1 MSQTEEVAGY
11 HAALESYNGSGT
23 QFSKVTDKLEEASS
37 SVFWNDNDITKQ
49 IIYGSSLNELTTSA
63 TSKSADWGGIQTF
76 SIDNKTDCIG
86 DLYLSISLEFDTPDT
101 PLDTELNPRTITT
114 MLQKPSPRDALTDSS
129 KREKKGWY
137 KRGIEKGDSHP
148 KSEYIGF
155 PNGWK
160 HLKTDVN
167 DLGSG
172 FRFGDGG
179 MDAIDN
185 YGLPSEAI
193 NLPGIWGVGPDSAPR
208 AQAWEEIQDV
218 LKKDKDLFKIDQ
230 YSLTNTYLYPTDN
243 QSVIHQ
249 RDKDIGIGEFV
260 IQEQGRTASNCY
272 DNNSDY
278 ITSVDRFRSFNVMD
292 KYYHNGMKN
301 NFNDEFTTPTRTDD
315 NSLTLVTL
323 LNDPKLV
330 DIDLEGF
337 PKSYLDDTLDSNV
350 FQISASFYGDPNGS
364 RPQIPSA
371 GGGTSQTPVAS
382 PIFTSN
388 NTITTDT
395 NWTDPTGWYVTESSF
410 TTAYFE
416 GWKAFSDGSSWGG
429 WHADEVQGTVT
440 TQWVQITYPK
450 KVILKS
456 YTTRKGQ
463 YTNAPPENWRMQ
475 GSNNGTTWTDT
486 DVLRTTGWPTANGVD
501 GQFDTSFNT
510 VGYTMYRFI
519 VENVTW
525 VTNGN
530 YAIRQIRLYTIDD
543 PNSGPVITPT
553 DLTNYNTS
561 LYNFLQNFSLMVVN
575 SGVWDGTI
583 TSQLQQ
589 QHVKTWGSIL
599 YYAHAPFAFSRPQYQ
614 WEHKNSPTGY
624 QTGGL
629 VMVTTER
636 PQNFTGS
643 LSIGNNLTTASKNEI
658 IHIELTGD
666 PNYNYL
672 SIEEYETTLGIEY
685 VKNLMAILS
694 SYEMEAP
701 YENWPGNVK
710 HYTGASKL
718 SLNSYIDHGVNL
730 GILENGVEKNV
741 NTWSDESMPKFEISG
756 GRSLIT
762 CNITAPGAGISIPG
776 AYGHHLLIRFWEPDL
791 FDGREITPDEL
802 SKYNSSTCN
811 IVNKIANEIEGT
823 LLNTHRYYLE
833 YAEQIAY
840 HTAFDAATGTLAE
853 RTAAAEAAANI
864 LYNTYVAAGT
874 NYMPVFSPDPGI
886 LNRVI
891 FTIDTITGNGLL
903 VLRELLNYSRKV
915 PTNTIIGPQLLLQG
929 DPDPESKFAKFDL
942 SVFGDQISQTDNIHE
957 AAPWRPS
964 DWYNIPG
971 NSSIQSTGSNR
982 PGSTWTQR
990 LKIKVPTSIYTAY
1003 ELTQKGP
1010 EYATNFTKSIK
1021 LYAAYKN
1028 QGTYT
1033 GIITYINVLTEEV
1046 TGDSN
1051 NNSIIFNM
1059 TLDGDPLNPDTS
1071 IGLKTLNDISLNF
1084 LQGLPALSTIPN
1096 KKGYDNII
1104 SPTLIEYSEHP
1115 TLNPYSYSYL
1125 DRYLSYSDSEEIK
1138 KTGKEYIGLKS
1149 DGTYGIYRS
1158 DGVLASDLFVSYLT
1172 KQDINNLVNYYNNNT
1187 SLNTPLTPAQR
1198 TLPNVPS
1205 EYLNNV
1211 TVPDNAL
1218 IPYVKKIEPV
1228 EDPPRRPDNLVFYQ
1242 SDFNGYCTVI
1252 SKDGNTY
1259 AVSQGRMYGD
1269 EFEAVK
1275 PDGTSGRVRRPGL
1288 VRVYKRNENDDS
1300 WELSKTFRAS
1310 TSDLASFPRGH
1321 MWNVS
1326 NGYKQH
1332 VDLSSDGNRIVIGD
1346 AGGPNKGFNT
1356 YDYNTQTKEWNFVD
1370 RCDFGLPQTYVA
1382 SRTTRLDSFW
1392 QVQKPL
1398 RTDVHEGDLPPG
1410 YIFGSQ
1416 FGSTLSLSADGNRIA
1431 LTQLGGSQGKG
1442 IYGGEPWF
1450 IYKGHSRPVNSVA
1463 WSPDNSKLISGS
1475 DDYKVSV
1482 WDITSLDDY
1491 RRPFYHGRKI
1501 VQEQFSAEGWG
1512 INNKFPYKAVAW
1524 APNNSYVVAAAAG
1537 KQTTT
1542 VAISGG
1548 FREKEMLVRVSVDSN
1563 IANFPTI
1570 EASTDVHTDS
1580 INSIAISPNSFYIFT
1595 ASSDTT
1601 VKRMDYDF
1609 IQVETSP
1616 TSGNIHTQS
1625 VNTID
1630 CAYCD
1635 PFPHDYPIVTG
1646 SDDHDVIVWNFDLSS
1661 SMIGNGGHSEKVN
1674 VVRWNSLGD
1683 RFVSGSDDNHIKI
1696 WTVTNNSVTCTD
1708 TIDIS
1713 LNVNGTRV
1721 FPQAPVT
1728 ALDWSGVQ
1736 NLIIVGSSNPAKLW
1750 VYGSPITTT
1759 PDPYDYNTDPAAQP
1773 NILLRTTPEL
1783 DYTNAAHYLYGR
1795 KGYTLKAINSLKF
1808 SHDGTRFAIGGG
1820 DNSVQ
1825 IWDTFNMQSALE
1837 SSGDPCQDPNPDNYV
1852 RIFDWYQYPEA
1863 SGMTGGEWIPNTYA
1877 HDPYVTNF
1885 SSGQPVE
1892 GGTIKLS
1899 GDGNSYIVADSKSSR
1914 FAYYRKDDSKQKWVA
1929 EVHVDKASG
1938 RQGIG
1943 VAINYD
1949 GSRFAYSTLLA
1960 NSGETTIVVERFPR
1974 LNMDFGYDHQDVI
1987 RGPQNSFAGSSMEF
2001 DDSGQRLVIS
2011 SPYGFDSDTPILK
2024 TRTRD
2029 ITNKV
2034 KSLDNVI
2041 TYVVTIPSTTALY
2054 HIDGVQQPN
2063 LNLFPGFTYVFDWS
2077 RVPLM
2082 EFKISSTIYGLEF
2095 PPNAAAIWHQGTDYT
2110 DEVSYDLTKLTTTIT
2125 VTNSTPATLW
2135 YYANGMF
2142 NSLGAELHIST
2153 GNDPVIK
2160 TFIITVKSTN
2170 YGNKYYIDGD
2180 KTPYLKLEEGST
2192 YIFDW
2197 TAASTHPF
2205 KFSIS
2210 PDGTHGNG
2218 VDYTTNVTID
2228 NVNYKTTIKVPKID
2242 KTTNT
2247 ALPLLYYY
2255 CQNHPNMGA
2264 AINITD
2270 DIGVY
2275 SSNRADFFKN
2285 RDLLSAPGVK
2295 PGSEESKDINANYLK
2310 NLGGS
2315 FYDTQDGATGVSD
2328 WKKFG
2333 SEAGLGI
2340 RSERQRQANGVVYV
2354 YDNVAPS
2361 NEYYERWKLMCS
2373 LDASSGERNKTDKK
2387 SWPGTNG
2394 KYGIYEGTAD
2404 GFGTSLSV
2412 NGDGTRII
2420 VGAPLMSTIGKI
2432 QEKLD
2437 WYPGGGM
2444 TAAYS
2449 IHEEGETAVIEDGDP
2464 ISSVLLADTSGRS
2477 HIRETEEEVGRS
2489 YVFTLSDYK
2498 YNETLT
2504 SPPKKDVN
2512 SSPMTFTDGY
2522 NIVNDAQRRLNHDI
2536 TDFVDLPD
2544 IGDPIRWDKQ
2554 FTSVPNGANYPPLRG
2569 DYENPVWADSD
2580 LKSKVKFPLLNIIK
2594 KIEILVDEK
2603 VWQTITYSDLLSIY
2617 STEMPESLYN
2627 KLGSNSSGSLRND
2640 GTRQAKSSGRWIP
2653 GKKYDLTFP
2662 IPAFTSSLQSRFNN
2676 FTQCNENGFL
2686 SGLTDSFNFKVRIYY
2701 NDLEKIWDINNVSA
2715 MQGYTAPIYTVPHS
2729 TIKIEDGIDSN
2740 GNPSS
2745 LIEDGARY
2753 ETTGQSSGTGLYVT
2767 NFPEAWKPN
2776 ISFNTKMF
2784 GKKMIMNKDELNKL
2798 KNTPDGIIKKINTTQ
2813 SINTT
2818 VLTIYNNTGVS
2829 IDLDPISIYS
2839 SHLMINIEYKTIFF
2853 SPHLKTAQLFLNS
2866 KPFSKLDSGMMKG
2879 ILNKTLGIYS
2889 NEYIN
2894 DKDNLDPSGGNYVY
2908 PLSGK
2913 FLGGSSIQFSNFDTI
2928 RLELFFESS
2937 DVSTNNTILAEN
2949 TEINITV
2956 RGQSNIT
2963 YKNGLS
2969 TIAY

>member
-1 MSQTEEVAGY
+1 MSQAEEVAGY
-11 HAALESYNGSGT
+11 YAALESYDGSGP
-23 QFSKVTDKLEEASS
+23 QSLMATDKIEEASR
-37 SVFWNDNDITKQ
+37 SVFWNNNDTTKQ
-49 IIYGSSLNELTTSA
+49 IIHGSSLCELTTSG
-63 TSKSADWGGIQTF
+63 TSKSANWGGNQTF

-86 DLYLSISLEFDTPDT
+86 DLYLSISLEFNTPDT

-114 MLQKPSPRDALTDSS
+114 LLQKPSSREALKDSS
-129 KREKKGWY
+129 MLEKKGWY
-137 KRGIEKGDSHP
+137 KRGVEKGDSRP
-148 KSEYIGF
+148 KSDYIGF

-160 HLKTDVN
+160 HLKTDAN

-185 YGLPSEAI
+185 YGLPSEAV

-218 LKKDKDLFKIDQ
+218 LKKDTDLFKIDE

-243 QSVIHQ
+243 QSVIQQ

-292 KYYHNGMKN
+292 KYYHTGMKN
-301 NFNDEFTTPTRTDD
+301 NFDDEFAKPARTDD

-323 LNDPKLV
+323 LNDPKLA
-330 DIDLEGF
+330 DINLEGF
-337 PKSYLDDTLDSNV
+337 PNSYLDDTLDSNI

-364 RPQIPSA
+364 RPQPSP
-371 GGGTSQTPVAS
+371 G
-382 PIFTSN
+382 
-388 NTITTDT
+388 
-395 NWTDPTGWYVTESSF
+395 
-410 TTAYFE
+410 
-416 GWKAFSDGSSWGG
+416 
-429 WHADEVQGTVT
+429 
-440 TQWVQITYPK
+440 
-450 KVILKS
+450 
-456 YTTRKGQ
+456 
-463 YTNAPPENWRMQ
+463 
-475 GSNNGTTWTDT
+475 NG
-486 DVLRTTGWPTANGVD
+486 
-501 GQFDTSFNT
+501 
-510 VGYTMYRFI
+510 
-519 VENVTW
+519 
-525 VTNGN
+525 
-530 YAIRQIRLYTIDD
+530 
-543 PNSGPVITPT
+543 GPVITPT
-553 DLTNYNTS
+553 DLTNYNTD
-561 LYNFLQNFSLMVVN
+561 LYNFLQYFSQEIVK
-575 SGVWDGTI
+575 SGPWDGTI
-583 TSQLQQ
+583 TSQLHPQPS
-589 QHVKTWGSIL
+589 KTWGGIL
-599 YYAHAPFAFSRPQYQ
+599 YYAHSPNFDPPEYP
-614 WEHKNSPTGY
+614 WLHKTSGY
-624 QTGGL
+624 QSSESGGV
-629 VMVTTER
+629 VMVDTER
-636 PQNFTGS
+636 PPNLTGT
-643 LSIGNNLTTASKNEI
+643 LSIGNSITSSGSGNEI
-658 IHIELTGD
+658 IHISLTGD

-672 SIEEYETTLGIEY
+672 SLEEYETTLGIEY

-694 SYEMEAP
+694 TYEMESP

-730 GILENGVEKNV
+730 GILENGIEKNV

-762 CNITAPGAGISIPG
+762 CNITTPGAGISFPG
-776 AYGHHLLIRFWEPDL
+776 IYGHHLLIRFWEPDL
-791 FDGREITPDEL
+791 FDGREITQDEL
-802 SKYNSSTCN
+802 NKYVSSTRN
-811 IVNKIANEIEGT
+811 IVNKLANEIEGT
-823 LLNTHRYYLE
+823 LLNTHNYYLQ
-833 YAEQIAY
+833 YAEQNAY
-840 HTAFDAATGTLAE
+840 NAAFDAATGTLAQ
-853 RTAAAEAAANI
+853 RTAAAEQAAQAVA
-864 LYNTYVAAGT
+864 YTYAVAGT
-874 NYMPVFSPDPGI
+874 NYIPVFSPDPGI
-886 LNRVI
+886 LLRVI
-891 FTIDTITGNGLL
+891 FTIDTTTGNGLL
-903 VLRELLNYSRKV
+903 VLRELLNYSRNV
-915 PTNTIIGPQLLLQG
+915 QANGIIGPQFVLQG
-929 DPDPESKFAKFDL
+929 DPTPESVFAKFDL
-942 SVFGDQISQTDNIHE
+942 SVWGDQISQTDNIHE
-957 AAPWRPS
+957 AAPWRP
-964 DWYNIPG
+964 DKWYNIQG
-971 NSSIQSTGSNR
+971 NFGMQTIGSNR
-982 PGSTWTQR
+982 PGSIWTLR
-990 LKIKVPTSIYTAY
+990 LKIKIPTSVYTLN
-1003 ELTQKGP
+1003 ELIQKGP

-1021 LYAAYKN
+1021 LYAAYRN
-1028 QGTYT
+1028 HGTYT
-1033 GIITYINVLTEEV
+1033 GFITYVDVITE
-1046 TGDSN
+1046 DSN
-1051 NNSIIFNM
+1051 NNSILFNM
-1059 TLDGDPLNPDTS
+1059 TLDGDPLNPATS
-1071 IGLKTLNDISLNF
+1071 VGLKTLNDISLNF

-1096 KKGYDNII
+1096 KKGYDNLI
-1104 SPTLIEYSEHP
+1104 SPTLIEYNEHP

-1138 KTGKEYIGLKS
+1138 KMGTEYIGLKS
-1149 DGTYGIYRS
+1149 DGTYGIYS
-1158 DGVLASDLFVSYLT
+1158 SEGILASDLFISYLT
-1172 KQDINNLVNYYNNNT
+1172 RQDINNLVDYYNNNT

-1198 TLPNVPS
+1198 NLPNVPS
-1205 EYLNNV
+1205 EHLNNI
-1211 TVPDNAL
+1211 TIPDNTS

-1228 EDPPRRPDNLVFYQ
+1228 EDPPKRPDNLVFYQ
-1242 SDFNGYCTVI
+1242 SDYNGYCTVM
-1252 SKDGNTY
+1252 SRDGNTY

-1269 EFEAVK
+1269 EFEAAK

-1288 VRVYKRNENDDS
+1288 VRVYKRNQNNDS
-1300 WELSKTFRAS
+1300 WELSKIFR
-1310 TSDLASFPRGH
+1310 TSNNYLSQYPRGH

-1370 RCDFGLPQTYVA
+1370 RCDFGLHQTYVA

-1392 QVQKPL
+1392 QVQKAI

-1442 IYGGEPWF
+1442 VYGGEPWF
-1450 IYKGHSRPVNSVA
+1450 VYKGHSRPVNSVA

-1501 VQEQFSAEGWG
+1501 VQEQFLQESWG
-1512 INNKFPYKAVAW
+1512 INAKFPYKAVAW
-1524 APNNSYVVAAAAG
+1524 APNNSYVVAASAG

-1646 SDDHDVIVWNFDLSS
+1646 SDDHNVIVWNFDLSS

-1708 TIDIS
+1708 TIDVS

-1736 NLIIVGSSNPAKLW
+1736 NLIIVGSSNPAQLW

-1783 DYTNAAHYLYGR
+1783 DFTNSDYLYGR

-1852 RIFDWYQYPEA
+1852 QIFDWYWYPGA
-1863 SGMTGGEWIPNTYA
+1863 VAAGAVRGGEWIPNTYA
-1877 HDPYVTNF
+1877 HDPYVTNYN
-1885 SSGQPVE
+1885 SGQPVE
-1892 GGTIKLS
+1892 GGAIKLS
-1899 GDGNSYIVADSKSSR
+1899 GDGNSYIVGDSKSSR
-1914 FAYYRKDDSKQKWVA
+1914 IAYYRKDDTKQRWVA
-1929 EVHVDKASG
+1929 EVHIDKG
-1938 RQGIG
+1938 GIRQGIG

-1960 NSGETTIVVERFPR
+1960 NSGETVIVVDYFPHVS
-1974 LNMDFGYDHQDVI
+1974 MPFGYRHQDSI

-2041 TYVVTIPSTTALY
+2041 TYIVTIPSTTNAY

-2063 LNLFPGFTYVFDWS
+2063 LNLLPGFTYVFDWS

-2082 EFKISSTIYGLEF
+2082 EFKISSTIYGIEF
-2095 PPNAAAIWHQGTDYT
+2095 PPNAAPIWHQGTDYT
-2110 DEVSYDLTKLTTTIT
+2110 DDVSYDLTKLTTTIT
-2125 VTNSTPATLW
+2125 VTDSTPATLW

-2142 NSLGAELHIST
+2142 FSLGAELHIST

-2160 TFIITVKSTN
+2160 TFIITSKTTS

-2180 KTPYLKLEEGST
+2180 KNPFLKLEEGST
-2192 YIFDW
+2192 YAFDW
-2197 TAASTHPF
+2197 SLASTHPF

-2210 PDGTHGNG
+2210 PDGTHGG
-2218 VDYTTNVTID
+2218 GIDYTTDVTID
-2228 NVNYKTTIKVPKID
+2228 TVNYKTTIKVPRID

-2247 ALPLLYYY
+2247 GLPLLYYY
-2255 CQNHPNMGA
+2255 CQNHPNMGKG
-2264 AINITD
+2264 INITD

-2275 SSNRADFFKN
+2275 SSNRLDFFKN

-2340 RSERQRQANGVVYV
+2340 RSERQRQSNGVVYV

-2387 SWPGTNG
+2387 SWPGTYG

-2412 NGDGTRII
+2412 NADGTRII
-2420 VGAPLMSTIGKI
+2420 VGAPLTSTIGKI

-2464 ISSVLLADTSGRS
+2464 VSSVLLADTTGRS
-2477 HIRETEEEVGRS
+2477 HLRETEEEVGRS
-2489 YVFTLSDYK
+2489 YVFNLSSYK
-2498 YNETLT
+2498 HNETLT
-2504 SPPKKDVN
+2504 PPPKKDID
-2512 SSPMTFTDGY
+2512 SRSMSYTDGY
-2522 NIVNDAQRRLNHDI
+2522 SLVNDAQRRLNHDI

-2554 FTSVPNGANYPPLRG
+2554 FASVPNGAHYPPLRG
-2569 DYENPVWADSD
+2569 DYQRPEWADSD

-2627 KLGSNSSGSLRND
+2627 KIGSNSSGSLRND

-2653 GKKYDLTFP
+2653 GKKYDLTIP

-2715 MQGYTAPIYTVPHS
+2715 MQGYTAPIYTVPHT

-2745 LIEDGARY
+2745 SIEDGARY
-2753 ETTGQSSGTGLYVT
+2753 KTTGQSSGTGLYVT

-2784 GKKMIMNKDELNKL
+2784 GKKMIMNKDELSKL
-2798 KNTPDGIIKKINTTQ
+2798 KNTPNGIIKKINTTQ
-2813 SINTT
+2813 SINTK
-2818 VLTIYNNTGVS
+2818 VLTIYNNTRVN

-2839 SHLMINIEYKTIFF
+2839 SHLIINIEYKTIFF
-2853 SPHLKTAQLFLNS
+2853 SPYLKTAQLFLNS

-2889 NEYIN
+2889 NEYII
-2894 DKDNLDPSGGNYVY
+2894 DKDNLDPSRGNYVY

-2913 FLGGSSIQFSNFDTI
+2913 FLGGSSVQFSNFDTI

-2937 DVSTNNTILAEN
+2937 DVTITNAILAEN

-2956 RGQSNIT
+2956 RGQSNVT

>member
-11 HAALESYNGSGT
+11 YAALESYNGSGP
-23 QFSKVTDKLEEASS
+23 QSLVATDKIEEASR
-37 SVFWNDNDITKQ
+37 SVFWNDNDTTKQ
-49 IIYGSSLNELTTSA
+49 IIHGSSICELTTSG

-86 DLYLSISLEFDTPDT
+86 DLYLSISLEFNVPDT
-101 PLDTELNPRTITT
+101 PLDKELNPRTITT
-114 MLQKPSPRDALTDSS
+114 LLQKPSSREALKDSS
-129 KREKKGWY
+129 MLEKKGWY
-137 KRGIEKGDSHP
+137 KRGVKKGESRP
-148 KSEYIGF
+148 KPEYIGF
-155 PNGWK
+155 PNGWR
-160 HLKTDVN
+160 HLKTDAN

-185 YGLPSEAI
+185 YGLPSEAV

-218 LKKDKDLFKIDQ
+218 LNKDTDLFKIDD

-243 QSVIHQ
+243 QKVIHQ
-249 RDKDIGIGEFV
+249 REKDIGIGEFV

-301 NFNDEFTTPTRTDD
+301 NFDDEFAKPARTDD

-323 LNDPKLV
+323 LNDPKLA
-330 DIDLEGF
+330 DINLEGF
-337 PKSYLDDTLDSNV
+337 PNSYLDDTLDSNI
-350 FQISASFYGDPNGS
+350 FQISASFYGNPNGS

-371 GGGTSQTPVAS
+371 PAGGGAPQTPVAS
-382 PIFTSN
+382 PLFTSN

-395 NWTDPTGWYVTESSF
+395 NWPDPTGWYVTESSF
-410 TTAYFE
+410 TSAYFE
-416 GWKAFSDGSSWGG
+416 GWKAFSDGTSWGG

-440 TQWVQITYPK
+440 TQWVQITYPV

-463 YTNAPPENWRMQ
+463 YTNAPPANWRMQ

-501 GQFDTSFNT
+501 AQFDTSFNT

-525 VTNGN
+525 LTNGN

-543 PNSGPVITPT
+543 PNSGPVVTPT
-553 DLTNYNTS
+553 DLTNYNTH
-561 LYNFLQNFSLMVVN
+561 LYNFLQYFSQEIVK
-575 SGVWDGTI
+575 SGPWDGTI
-583 TSQLQQ
+583 TSQFYPQPA
-589 QHVKTWGSIL
+589 KTWGGIL
-599 YYAHAPFAFSRPQYQ
+599 YYAHAPHFSSIPEYP
-614 WEHKNSPTGY
+614 WLHKTSGY
-624 QTGGL
+624 QSSESGGI
-629 VMVTTER
+629 VMVATER
-636 PQNFTGS
+636 PPNFAGT
-643 LSIGNNLTTASKNEI
+643 LSIGNSLTGSGAGNEI
-658 IHIELTGD
+658 IHINLTGD

-672 SIEEYETTLGIEY
+672 SLEEYETTLGIEY

-694 SYEMEAP
+694 AYKMESP

-730 GILENGVEKNV
+730 GILQNGVEKNV
-741 NTWSDESMPKFEISG
+741 STWSDESMPKFEISG

-762 CNITAPGAGISIPG
+762 CNITASGAGVSTPG
-776 AYGHHLLIRFWEPDL
+776 EYGHHILLRFWEPDL
-791 FDGREITPDEL
+791 FDGREITQDEL
-802 SKYNSSTCN
+802 DKYVSSTRN
-811 IVNKIANEIEGT
+811 IVNKLANEIEGT
-823 LLNTHRYYLE
+823 LLNTHNFYLVI
-833 YAEQIAY
+833 AEQNAY
-840 HTAFDAATGTLAE
+840 NAAFDAATGTLAQ
-853 RTAAAEAAANI
+853 RTAAAEQAAQAVAA
-864 LYNTYVAAGT
+864 TYAAAGT
-874 NYMPVFSPDPGI
+874 NYIPVFSPDPGI
-886 LNRVI
+886 LLRVI
-891 FTIDTITGNGLL
+891 FTIDTTTGNGLL
-903 VLRELLNYSRKV
+903 VLRELLNYSRNV
-915 PTNTIIGPQLLLQG
+915 QANGIIGPQFVLQG
-929 DPDPESKFAKFDL
+929 DPTPESVFAKFDL
-942 SVFGDQISQTDNIHE
+942 SVWGDQISQTDNILE
-957 AAPWRPS
+957 AAPWIPS
-964 DWYNIPG
+964 DWYHIPG
-971 NSSIQSTGSNR
+971 NYGMQTIGSNR
-982 PGSTWTQR
+982 PGSIWTQR
-990 LKIKVPTSIYTAY
+990 LKIKIPTSVYTLD
-1003 ELTQKGP
+1003 ELIQKGP
-1010 EYATNFTKSIK
+1010 GYATNFTKSIK
-1021 LYAAYKN
+1021 LYAAYRN
-1028 QGTYT
+1028 HGTYT
-1033 GIITYINVLTEEV
+1033 GVITYVDVVTE
-1046 TGDSN
+1046 DSN
-1051 NNSIIFNM
+1051 NNSILFNM

-1071 IGLKTLNDISLNF
+1071 TGLKTLNDISLNF
-1084 LQGLPALSTIPN
+1084 LQGLPALSTISN
-1096 KKGYDNII
+1096 KKGYDNLI
-1104 SPTLIEYSEHP
+1104 SPTLIEYHEHP

-1138 KTGKEYIGLKS
+1138 KMGTEYIGLKS

-1158 DGVLASDLFVSYLT
+1158 DGILASDLFVSYLNR
-1172 KQDINNLVNYYNNNT
+1172 QDVINLVDYYNNNN

-1198 TLPNVPS
+1198 NLPNVPS
-1205 EYLNNV
+1205 EFLNNA
-1211 TVPDNAL
+1211 TIPDNAL

-1242 SDFNGYCTVI
+1242 SDYNGYCTVM
-1252 SKDGNTY
+1252 SRDGNTY

-1269 EFEAVK
+1269 EFEAAK

-1288 VRVYKRNENDDS
+1288 VRVYKRNQNDDS
-1300 WELSKTFRAS
+1300 WELSKIFRTS
-1310 TSDLASFPRGH
+1310 NSDLASRPRGH

-1332 VDLSSDGNRIVIGD
+1332 VDLSADGNRIVIGD
-1346 AGGPNKGFNT
+1346 AGGPNNGFNT
-1356 YDYNTQTKEWNFVD
+1356 YDYNTETKEWIFVD
-1370 RCDFGLPQTYVA
+1370 RVTFGSPQTDVE
-1382 SRTTRLDSFW
+1382 SRTTKQDNFYG
-1392 QVQKPL
+1392 VQKPA
-1398 RTDVHEGDLPPG
+1398 RDDVHEGDLPPN

-1416 FGSTLSLSADGNRIA
+1416 FGSTLSLSADGNRIV
-1431 LTQLGGSQGKG
+1431 LTQLGGSMGNG
-1442 IYGGEPWF
+1442 IFGGEPWF
-1450 IYKGHSRPVNSVA
+1450 TYKGHSRPVNSVA
-1463 WSPDNSKLISGS
+1463 WSPDDTRLISGS

-1482 WDITSLDDY
+1482 WDMTTLDDY

-1501 VQEQFSAEGWG
+1501 VQEQFS
-1512 INNKFPYKAVAW
+1512 NNFPGLNAQFPYNSVAW
-1524 APNNSYVVAAAAG
+1524 APNNTYVVAATAG

-1542 VAISGG
+1542 IPMGGGG
-1548 FREKEMLVRVSVDSN
+1548 FREKQMLVRFSVDSN
-1563 IANFPTI
+1563 TGNLPTI
-1570 EASTDVHTDS
+1570 EADTPSGHTDS
-1580 INSIAISPNSFYIFT
+1580 INSIAISQDSLWIYT
-1595 ASSDTT
+1595 ASSDETI
-1601 VKRMDYDF
+1601 KRWYYDF
-1609 IQVETSP
+1609 SQVLTTPS
-1616 TSGNIHTQS
+1616 TGDIHTER
-1625 VNTID
+1625 VNTLD
-1630 CAYCD
+1630 FVYGNQA
-1635 PFPHDYPIVTG
+1635 PFPLVSG
-1646 SDDHDVIVWNFDLSS
+1646 GDDNDVIVWSWDFTYS
-1661 SMIGNGGHSEKVN
+1661 IRGTGAGKHTAKVN
-1674 VVRWNSLGD
+1674 AVSWNSLGD
-1683 RFVSGSDDNHIKI
+1683 RFVSGSDDNHINI
-1696 WTVTNNSVTCTD
+1696 WTVTVTNWPSGTVTCTD
-1708 TIDIS
+1708 RIDVG
-1713 LNVNGTRV
+1713 LNVNGQRV
-1721 FPQAPVT
+1721 FSSSPIT
-1728 ALDWSGVQ
+1728 ALHWHGGQ
-1736 NLIIVGSSNPAKLW
+1736 NIIITGSSNPAQLRM
-1750 VYGSPITTT
+1750 YGSPLTTT
-1759 PDPYDYNTDPAAQP
+1759 ADPHDYNTDPAAQP
-1773 NILLRTTPEL
+1773 NVIIRVTPILDGSGLYYPIYKGHTLNAIKSLR
-1783 DYTNAAHYLYGR
+1783 
-1795 KGYTLKAINSLKF
+1795 F
-1808 SHDGTRFAIGGG
+1808 SHDASKIALGGG

-1825 IWDTFNMQSALE
+1825 IWDPVNLQNAIE
-1837 SSGDPCQDPNPDNYV
+1837 ASGDPNQEENPRNYV
-1852 RIFDWYQYPEA
+1852 VICDWNQTTKKWALNGYSQ
-1863 SGMTGGEWIPNTYA
+1863 
-1877 HDPYVTNF
+1877 DPYVTYL

-1914 FAYYRKDDSKQKWVA
+1914 LAYYRKDDTLQHWVA
-1929 EVHVDKASG
+1929 HTLIDKAAVRLG
-1938 RQGIG
+1938 TG

-1960 NSGETTIVVERFPR
+1960 NSGETVIVIDYFPR
-1974 LNMDFGYDHQDVI
+1974 LNMPFGYDHEDVI

-2041 TYVVTIPSTTALY
+2041 TYIVTNDMNSY
-2054 HIDGVQQPN
+2054 YVIDGVQQPN

-2077 RVPLM
+2077 RTPSL
-2082 EFKISSTIYGLEF
+2082 EFRISSTLYGVEVVQNG
-2095 PPNAAAIWHQGTDYT
+2095 PNIWHQGTPYT
-2110 DEVSYDLTKLTTTIT
+2110 DDVSYDLFNLTTTIT
-2125 VTNSTPATLW
+2125 VTDSTPATLW
-2135 YYANGMF
+2135 YYANDF
-2142 NSLGAELHIST
+2142 FFSLGAELHIST

-2160 TFIITVKSTN
+2160 TFIITVKATS

-2180 KTPYLKLEEGST
+2180 KTPFLNLEEGST
-2192 YIFDW
+2192 YSFDW
-2197 TAASTHPF
+2197 SSASTHPF

-2218 VDYTTNVTID
+2218 LDYTTNVTID

-2247 ALPLLYYY
+2247 GLPLLYYY

-2275 SSNRADFFKN
+2275 SSNRVDFFKN

-2315 FYDTQDGATGVSD
+2315 FYDTQDGATGVSE

-2387 SWPGTNG
+2387 SWPGTYG

-2412 NGDGTRII
+2412 NADASRII

-2449 IHEEGETAVIEDGDP
+2449 IHNEGETAVIEDGDP
-2464 ISSVLLADTSGRS
+2464 VSSVLLADTTGRAY
-2477 HIRETEEEVGRS
+2477 IRDTEEEVGRS
-2489 YVFTLSDYK
+2489 YVFNLSSYK
-2498 YNETLT
+2498 HNETLT
-2504 SPPKKDVN
+2504 PPPKKDIN
-2512 SSPMTFTDGY
+2512 SRSMNYIDGY
-2522 NIVNDAQRRLNHDI
+2522 NLVNDAQKRLNHDI

-2544 IGDPIRWDKQ
+2544 IGNPIRWDKQ
-2554 FTSVPNGANYPPLRG
+2554 FTEVPNGANYPPLRG
-2569 DYENPVWADSD
+2569 DYERPEWADSD

-2603 VWQTITYSDLLSIY
+2603 VWQTITYSDLLALY

-2627 KLGSNSSGSLRND
+2627 KIGSNSSGSLRND

-2653 GKKYDLTFP
+2653 GKKYDLTLP
-2662 IPAFTSSLQSRFNN
+2662 IPSFTSSLRPRFNN
-2676 FTQCNENGFL
+2676 FTQCDEDGFL

-2701 NDLEKIWDINNVSA
+2701 NDLENVWDINNVSA
-2715 MQGYTAPIYTVPHS
+2715 MQGYTAPIYTVPHT

-2753 ETTGQSSGTGLYVT
+2753 KTTGQSSGTGLYVT
-2767 NFPEAWKPN
+2767 NFPEAWKPI

-2784 GKKMIMNKDELNKL
+2784 GKKIIMNKEELNKL
-2798 KNTPDGIIKKINTTQ
+2798 KNTPSGIIKKINTTQ
-2813 SINTT
+2813 SINTK
-2818 VLTIYNNTGVS
+2818 VLTIYNNTRVN

-2839 SHLMINIEYKTIFF
+2839 SHLIINVEYNTIFF
-2853 SPHLKTAQLFLNS
+2853 TPYLKTAQLFLNS

-2889 NEYIN
+2889 NEYIV

-2928 RLELFFESS
+2928 RLELFFESP
-2937 DVSTNNTILAEN
+2937 DVTTNNAILAEN

-2956 RGQSNIT
+2956 RGQSNVT